1 MKSLVANKRTKNP
14 VFQILL
20 LDNDASDDVEV
31 QEAEKV
37 NFFQVKEHL
46 KTAAQFLSQARIRRK
61 WFTLRP
67 RHNLTITNQ
76 EETMGSFSDSI

>member
-1 MKSLVANKRTKNP
+1 MTVDGCGAGF
-14 VFQILL
+14 VI
-20 LDNDASDDVEV
+20 
-31 QEAEKV
+31 
-37 NFFQVKEHL
+37 L